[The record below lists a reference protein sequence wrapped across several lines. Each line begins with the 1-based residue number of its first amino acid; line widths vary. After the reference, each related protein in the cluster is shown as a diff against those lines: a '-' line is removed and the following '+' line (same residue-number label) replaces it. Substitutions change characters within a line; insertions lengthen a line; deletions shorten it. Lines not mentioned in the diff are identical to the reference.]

1 MTVCRPIVER
11 TGPLHMLNAATKSF
25 RIRPATSAR
34 EGWHGYRLPKE
45 SLSTREAEICKLL
58 TTGMHLKE
66 VAVQLAISLHTADSH
81 TRNAYRKLAVH
92 DRGELVR
99 HFAQRNG
106 DPAVDT
112 LPDAWLTFTKN

>member
-1 MTVCRPIVER
+1 MF
-11 TGPLHMLNAATKSF
+11 NAATKVF
-25 RIRPATSAR
+25 PIQPATSAR

-45 SLSTREAEICKLL
+45 SLSTRETEICKLL

-81 TRNAYRKLAVH
+81 TRNAYLKLGVH

-99 HFAQRNG
+99 HFAQRSG
-106 DPAVDT
+106 DPAIDT
-112 LPDAWLTFTKN
+112 LPDAWPKFTKN